1 MHPDILKNEGFVGMK
16 SGEYELPMNVLA
28 QVLIARFKQYVKRS
42 TDYEMWVGTLFEELN
57 IPLSD
62 ATMLK
67 ILTYI
72 QKMLEEKQ

>member
-1 MHPDILKNEGFVGMK
+1 MHPDILKNDDLVGTK

-42 TDYEMWVGTLFEELN
+42 TDYEMWVSSLFDELD

-67 ILTYI
+67 ILKYI
-72 QKMLEEKQ
+72 QNMLEGNQ